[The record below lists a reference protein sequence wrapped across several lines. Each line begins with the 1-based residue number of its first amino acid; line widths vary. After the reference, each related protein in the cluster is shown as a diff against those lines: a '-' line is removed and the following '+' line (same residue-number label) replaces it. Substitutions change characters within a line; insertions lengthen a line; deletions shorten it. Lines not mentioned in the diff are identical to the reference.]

1 LRDKISFRSREYL
14 GDVCCNKLSLSPR
27 CRCAL
32 AYVLP
37 RTGLFRAQLTRTR
50 RDPSQGS
57 SASSIIH
64 FRSSDSL
71 QKNAGNGSIDRAG
84 TAGIRE
90 SAAHVP
96 LGQLDWLATHARPS
110 CRASFVWHYSN
121 PRVHCLQRRIED
133 GGLVLLHCAQLMTD
147 RQTEC
152 GVAQCNDRYLPTSCS
167 RASRTPSHLSLGI
180 IIYGSR
186 D

>member
-1 LRDKISFRSREYL
+1 MSLCPRLCIATHGALPCSVNTNTLRPKL
-14 GDVCCNKLSLSPR
+14 GLER
-27 CRCAL
+27 FIH
-32 AYVLP
+32 YTLP
-37 RTGLFRAQLTRTR
+37 LLWFFTE
-50 RDPSQGS
+50 
-57 SASSIIH
+57 
-64 FRSSDSL
+64 
-71 QKNAGNGSIDRAG
+71 KCWKWIDRSCRNGRHQGVSRA
-84 TAGIRE
+84 RR
-90 SAAHVP
+90 

-110 CRASFVWHYSN
+110 SRASFVWHYSN

-167 RASRTPSHLSLGI
+167 RASGTPSHLSLGI